1 VWKSTAPQP
10 VKYPAPDRSH
20 LEEAVNPKRPSQITV
35 AVAGNPNAGKTTI
48 FNNLTGARQHVGNY
62 PGVTVEW
69 VEGSLKRGD
78 LDLKI
83 VDLPGTYSLTAFSEE
98 ELVARD
104 YLLHHAPDVIVN
116 VVDASNLER
125 NLFLTTELLE
135 IGIPVVLVLNM
146 IDVAS
151 RHGFGIDFTRLAN
164 QLGVLVVPAVG
175 HQNEGTEDIIE
186 AVVQLVAHSSNL
198 PGTAK
203 ICKVTSPSPGTTQA
217 VEKATH
223 PGCVTY
229 QATIEKA
236 IDRVSEHLP
245 DSQYQ
250 RWLAT
255 KLLDSDDEALKEVA
269 DPNSRIAVQAI
280 AADFAEEFDGQ
291 PDTALA
297 QGRYTFITGV
307 CGRICHQIGDKKSTR
322 SDRIDRIVMH
332 PFLGVPIFLAMM
344 YVVFT
349 ATFTL
354 GNPGMDFIDK
364 GFSLLG
370 DFLSGFW
377 PEGSDSPL
385 RSLVVEGMIGGV
397 GGVMV
402 FLPNI
407 VLLFL
412 AIAILEGTGYMVR
425 AAFVM
430 DRFMS
435 KVGLHGKSFIPLLI
449 GFGCT
454 VPAIMATRTLETR
467 RDRLI
472 TMMVLPLMSCGARLP
487 IYALMIPAF
496 FPAKWQGPVLWMI
509 YVTGIV
515 LALVAA
521 RLLRATIFKG
531 ENTPFLMEL
540 PPYRVPTLR
549 SLLVQMWT
557 RAWLYAQKAGTVIL
571 GASILLWFLT
581 FYPKPPADYVLP
593 AGFDNIEAEASTQ
606 QVFSELTDPN
616 LIQAAE
622 LSYSAAGRVGRLLE
636 PVIAPIGFDWRIGTA
651 LVGAI
656 AAKEVFVAQMGVVFA
671 VGEADE
677 TSDDLRTKLQSRY
690 SPLVGLCIM
699 LFALIATPC
708 IATFAI
714 TRSESGSVWWAI
726 AQGWGLTLLA
736 WIVTYAVFKSGTLL
750 GLGTIV
756 GG

>member
-1 VWKSTAPQP
+1 MT
-10 VKYPAPDRSH
+10 
-20 LEEAVNPKRPSQITV
+20 PKIPSRITV

-69 VEGSLKRGD
+69 TEGYLKRGD
-78 LDLKI
+78 LDLKL

-104 YLLHHAPDVIVN
+104 YLLHHTPDVIIN

-135 IGIPVVLVLNM
+135 LGVPVVLVLNM
-146 IDVAS
+146 SDVAK
-151 RHGFGIDFTRLAN
+151 RHGFRVDMVRMAKR
-164 QLGVLVVPAVG
+164 LGVLVVPAVG
-175 HQNEGTEDIIE
+175 HRNEGTEEILD
-186 AVVQLVAHSSNL
+186 AVVQLVAHSVNF
-198 PGTAK
+198 PGPARV
-203 ICKVTSPSPGTTQA
+203 CKETSPSPGATQA
-217 VEKATH
+217 VNQAAN
-223 PGCVTY
+223 PGCVEY
-229 QATIEKA
+229 SPEIEAA
-236 IDRVSEHLP
+236 ISRISEQIP
-245 DSQYQ
+245 DSNYK

-255 KLLDSDDEALKEVA
+255 KLLDSDKEALKEIP
-269 DPNSRIAVQAI
+269 DPLARTAVEAT
-280 AADFAEEFDGQ
+280 AAEFKDECDGQ
-291 PDTALA
+291 PDTVLA
-297 QGRYTFITGV
+297 RGRYDFISQ
-307 CGRICHQIGDKKSTR
+307 ICEKICFSIGDKKQTR
-322 SDRIDRIVMH
+322 SDRIDRVVMH
-332 PFLGVPIFLAMM
+332 PVLGVPIFLVMM

-354 GNPGMDFIDK
+354 GNPGMDLIES
-364 GFSLLG
+364 GFNWLGSLLSS
-370 DFLSGFW
+370 LW
-377 PEGSDSPL
+377 PEGSDSPA
-385 RSLVVEGMIGGV
+385 RSLIVEGIIGGV
-397 GGVMV
+397 GGVMI

-496 FPAKWQGPVLWMI
+496 FAPKWQGPVLWLI
-509 YVTGIV
+509 YVVGIV

-521 RLLRATIFKG
+521 RLLRSTIFKG

-540 PPYRVPTLR
+540 PPYRVPTMR
-549 SLLVQMWT
+549 SLLTQMWT
-557 RAWLYAQKAGTVIL
+557 RAWLYAKKAGTVIL
-571 GASILLWFLT
+571 GASIVLWALT

-593 AGFDNIEAEASTQ
+593 PGFDNASTEATSQ
-606 QVFSELTDPN
+606 LSFGELKDPN
-616 LIQAAE
+616 LIQATE
-622 LSYSAAGRVGRLLE
+622 LSYSFAGRAGRLLE
-636 PVIAPIGFDWRIGTA
+636 PIIAPIGFDWRIGTA
-651 LVGAI
+651 LIGAV

-677 TSDDLRTKLQSRY
+677 TSGDLRSQLQSRY

-714 TRSESGSVWWAI
+714 TRSESGSIWWAV
-726 AQGWGLTLLA
+726 AQSWGLTLLA
-736 WIVTYAVFKSGTLL
+736 WVVTFAVFKTGTIL
-750 GLGTIV
+750 GLGNLI

>member
-1 VWKSTAPQP
+1 MT
-10 VKYPAPDRSH
+10 
-20 LEEAVNPKRPSQITV
+20 PKRPSQITV

-69 VEGSLKRGD
+69 TEGYLKRGD

-104 YLLHHAPDVIVN
+104 YLLHHAPDVIIN

-135 IGIPVVLVLNM
+135 LGVPVVLVLNM
-146 IDVAS
+146 SDVAT
-151 RHGFGIDFTRLAN
+151 RHGFIVDTARMAKR
-164 QLGVLVVPAVG
+164 LGVLVVPAVG
-175 HQNEGTEDIIE
+175 HHNEGTEEMLD
-186 AVVQLVAHSSNL
+186 AVVQLAAHSSNL
-198 PGTAK
+198 PGTARV
-203 ICKVTSPSPGTTQA
+203 CKTTSPSPGASLA
-217 VEKATH
+217 VKHAAH
-223 PGCVTY
+223 PGSVVY
-229 QATIEKA
+229 SDNIEDA
-236 IDRVSEHLP
+236 ISRISEQLP
-245 DSQYQ
+245 KTQYQ

-255 KLLDSDDEALKEVA
+255 KLLDSDEEALKEVP
-269 DPNSRIAVQAI
+269 DPNSRTAVQAMS
-280 AADFAEEFDGQ
+280 AAFAEECDGQ
-291 PDTALA
+291 PDTFLA
-297 QGRYTFITGV
+297 RGRYEFISSICELV
-307 CGRICHQIGDKKSTR
+307 CHRKGEKKSSR
-322 SDRIDRIVMH
+322 SDRLDRIVMH
-332 PFLGVPIFLAMM
+332 PFWGVPIFLVMM

-354 GNPGMDFIDK
+354 GNPGMNLIES
-364 GFSLLG
+364 GFNLLG
-370 DFLSGFW
+370 EFLGGLW
-377 PEGSDSPL
+377 PEGSQSPL
-385 RSLVVEGMIGGV
+385 RSLVVEGIIGGV
-397 GGVMV
+397 GGVMI

-496 FPAKWQGPVLWMI
+496 FAPKWQGPVLWII
-509 YVTGIV
+509 YVVGIV
-515 LALVAA
+515 LALVSA
-521 RLLRATIFKG
+521 RLLRATLFKG

-540 PPYRVPTLR
+540 PPYRIPTMR

-581 FYPKPPADYVLP
+581 FYPKPPADYILP
-593 AGFDNIEAEASTQ
+593 TGFDNSSIETSNEMK
-606 QVFSELTDPN
+606 FGELTDPD

-622 LSYSAAGRVGRLLE
+622 LSYSVAGRAGRMLE
-636 PVIAPIGFDWRIGTA
+636 PVISPMGFDWRIGTA
-651 LVGAI
+651 LIGAI

-677 TSDDLRTKLQSRY
+677 TSRDLRAQLQSRY

-708 IATFAI
+708 VATFAI
-714 TRSESGSVWWAI
+714 TRSESGSTWWAL
-726 AQGWGLTLLA
+726 AQSWGLTILA
-736 WIVTYAVFKSGTLL
+736 WAVTFAVFKSGTLL
-750 GLGTIV
+750 GLGQLI
-756 GG
+756 GGA

>member
-1 VWKSTAPQP
+1 MTPQ
-10 VKYPAPDRSH
+10 
-20 LEEAVNPKRPSQITV
+20 RPSQITV

-69 VEGSLKRGD
+69 KEGFLKRGD

-104 YLLHHAPDVIVN
+104 YLLHYAPDVIIN

-125 NLFLTTELLE
+125 NLFLSTELLE
-135 IGIPVVLVLNM
+135 LGIPLVLVLNM
-146 IDVAS
+146 SDVA
-151 RHGFGIDFTRLAN
+151 REQGLRVDMARMAKR
-164 QLGVLVVPAVG
+164 LGVLVVPAVG
-175 HQNEGTEDIIE
+175 HKNEGTEEILE
-186 AVVQLVAHSSNL
+186 AVIQLVAHSSDL
-198 PGTAK
+198 PGPARV
-203 ICKVTSPSPGTTQA
+203 CKVTSPSPGATQA
-217 VEKATH
+217 ANQADH
-223 PGCVTY
+223 PGCVVY
-229 QATIEKA
+229 APHVEAA
-236 IDRVSEHLP
+236 ISQVSEQLP
-245 DSQYQ
+245 ESKYQ

-255 KLLDSDDEALKEVA
+255 KLLDSDEEALQEIPDTNARV
-269 DPNSRIAVQAI
+269 AVQATV
-280 AADFAEEFDGQ
+280 ATFAQDCDGQ
-291 PDTALA
+291 PDTVLA
-297 QGRYTFITGV
+297 QGRYEFISN
-307 CGRICHQIGDKKSTR
+307 ICQLICLRSGEKQNSR
-322 SDRIDRIVMH
+322 SDRIDRVVMH
-332 PFLGVPIFLAMM
+332 PFWGVPIFLVMM

-354 GNPGMDFIDK
+354 GNPGMNLIES
-364 GFSLLG
+364 GFNWLGGLL
-370 DFLSGFW
+370 SSFW

-385 RSLVVEGMIGGV
+385 RSLVVEGIIGGV
-397 GGVMV
+397 GGVMI

-496 FPAKWQGPVLWMI
+496 FSPKWQGPILWII
-509 YVTGIV
+509 YVVGIV
-515 LALVAA
+515 LALVSA

-540 PPYRVPTLR
+540 PPYRVPTAR

-571 GASILLWFLT
+571 GASVLLWFLT

-593 AGFDNIEAEASTQ
+593 TGFDNSNPAVSQ
-606 QVFSELTDPN
+606 MSFDELTDPN

-622 LSYSAAGRVGRLLE
+622 LSYSMAGRAGRLLE
-636 PVIAPIGFDWRIGTA
+636 PVIAPLGFDWRIGTA
-651 LVGAI
+651 LIGAV

-677 TSDDLRTKLQSRY
+677 TSNDLRSQLQSRY

-714 TRSESGSVWWAI
+714 TRSESGSIWWAV
-726 AQGWGLTLLA
+726 AQSWGLTLLA
-736 WIVTYAVFKSGTLL
+736 WIVTFTVFKTGTLL
-750 GLGTIV
+750 GLGHLI
-756 GG
+756 GGG

>member
-1 VWKSTAPQP
+1 MTPQ
-10 VKYPAPDRSH
+10 
-20 LEEAVNPKRPSQITV
+20 RPSQITV

-48 FNNLTGARQHVGNY
+48 FNNLTGAHQHVGNY

-69 VEGSLKRGD
+69 TEGFFKRGD

-104 YLLHHAPDVIVN
+104 YLLHHAPDVIIN
-116 VVDASNLER
+116 VVDSSNLER

-135 IGIPVVLVLNM
+135 IGVPVVLVLNM
-146 IDVAS
+146 SDVAA
-151 RHGFGIDFTRLAN
+151 RYGHRIDIIRLAKR
-164 QLGVLVVPAVG
+164 LGVLVVPAVG
-175 HQNEGTEDIIE
+175 HQNEGTEEIIE
-186 AVVQLVAHSSNL
+186 AVVQLVAHNSDL
-198 PGTAK
+198 PRPVRACK
-203 ICKVTSPSPGTTQA
+203 ISSPSPGATQA
-217 VEKATH
+217 AKQAAN
-223 PGCVTY
+223 PGSVVYETK
-229 QATIEKA
+229 IEEA
-236 IDRVSEHLP
+236 IDRISEQLP
-245 DSQYQ
+245 ETPYQ

-255 KLLDSDDEALKEVA
+255 KLLDGDEEALKEIPDTNA
-269 DPNSRIAVQAI
+269 RAIVQAE
-280 AADFAEEFDGQ
+280 AAAFNEDCDGK
-291 PDTALA
+291 PDTVLA
-297 QGRYTFITGV
+297 QGRYTFISEV
-307 CGRICHQIGDKKSTR
+307 CGLVSHRVGTNNTSR
-322 SDRIDRIVMH
+322 SDRIDRVVMH
-332 PFLGVPIFLAMM
+332 PFWGVPIFLVMM
-344 YVVFT
+344 YMVFT

-354 GNPGMDFIDK
+354 GNPGMNLIES
-364 GFSLLG
+364 GFNWLG
-370 DFLSGFW
+370 QTLSGLW
-377 PEGSDSPL
+377 PEGSESAL
-385 RSLVVEGMIGGV
+385 RSMIVEGIIGGV
-397 GGVMV
+397 GGVMI

-407 VLLFL
+407 VLLFM

-496 FPAKWQGPVLWMI
+496 FAPKWQGPVLWII
-509 YVTGIV
+509 YVVGIV
-515 LALVAA
+515 LALVVA

-540 PPYRVPTLR
+540 PPYRIPTAR

-571 GASILLWFLT
+571 GASVLLWVLT
-581 FYPKPPADYVLP
+581 FYPKPPSDYVLP
-593 AGFDNIEAEASTQ
+593 TGFDKTNTEATANLS
-606 QVFSELTDPN
+606 FSELEDPH

-622 LSYSAAGRVGRLLE
+622 LSYSFAGRAGRMLE
-636 PVIAPIGFDWRIGTA
+636 PVIAPLGFDWRIGTA
-651 LVGAI
+651 LIGAV

-677 TSDDLRTKLQSRY
+677 TSGDLRSQLQSRY

-714 TRSESGSVWWAI
+714 TRSESGSLWWAV
-726 AQGWGLTLLA
+726 AQSWGLTLLA
-736 WIVTYAVFKSGTLL
+736 WVVTFAVFKTGTLL
-750 GLGTIV
+750 GLGNLI